1 MLSKDRNTVLQE
13 GIVLVFPAAASAKV
27 YAGGIGVLNAT
38 GYATKG
44 STAAGLKAV
53 GRIEESV
60 DNTGGTDGAV
70 SIRIKR
76 GVFKFKNSSSDAL
89 TRAEIFTDC
98 YIEDDET
105 VCKTATGKSKAGK
118 VIDIDSDGVW
128 IEIK

>member
-1 MLSKDRNTVLQE
+1 MLSKDKNTVSQE

-44 STAAGLKAV
+44 SAAAGLKAV
-53 GRIEESV
+53 GRIEEFV
-60 DNTGGTDGAV
+60 DNTNGVDGAV
-70 SIRIKR
+70 TIKVKR
-76 GVFKFKNSSSDAL
+76 GVFKFKNSGTDAL
-89 TRAEIFTDC
+89 TRSEIFTDC

-105 VCKTATGKSKAGK
+105 VCKTVTGKSKAGT

-128 IEIK
+128 VEIK